1 MEFSPFRPSLTVDC
15 ETGEQSTLTVFVCH
29 LQSSIFKCMKR
40 SRRPAKPNRRGA
52 GWTGDTYQESD
63 SDNGPE
69 SRHRPKDPH
78 PHVIVSAT
86 PAGTQSSVVNAF
98 THPAALPKPTFEFV
112 DPPPSN
118 DNDAQVNYE
127 DFEML
132 DSFFQEYGLMDPE
145 LSAAWD
151 EDHGLKAKRT
161 RTASVSRLMSLLM
174 DPQAKQFYVGQPNA
188 PVEGSQPR
196 AGIGRDAVARGAG
209 FVRRFAMRR
218 VFRPPSS
225 LSLHRLLWRPI
236 VLSRVYRVDALA
248 LPISYH

>member
-1 MEFSPFRPSLTVDC
+1 MEFSPFQPSLTVDC

-40 SRRPAKPNRRGA
+40 SWRPAKPNCCGA
-52 GWTGDTYQESD
+52 GWTGNTYQESD
-63 SDNGPE
+63 SDNRPE

-78 PHVIVSAT
+78 PHIIVSAT
-86 PAGTQSSVVNAF
+86 PAGTQSSVMNAF

-127 DFEML
+127 DFEIL

-145 LSAAWD
+145 LSATWD

-161 RTASVSRLMSLLM
+161 QTTLVSRLMSLLM
-174 DPQAKQFYVGQPNA
+174 DPQAKNFYVGQPNA

-196 AGIGRDAVARGAG
+196 AGIGRDAVA
-209 FVRRFAMRR
+209 
-218 VFRPPSS
+218 
-225 LSLHRLLWRPI
+225 
-236 VLSRVYRVDALA
+236 
-248 LPISYH
+248 